1 MIAPR
6 PERCPPLGAG
16 IVASGWAVR
25 PIPSGP
31 RLPAGGAGYCP
42 WPRRRPSERTPIA
55 ARAGDPP
62 ASFRHEAALFDRDED
77 LAAIVTPFLAAGID
91 RDEPTIVAV
100 GSACAEVLLDLAPD
114 RDELIVVPNSEE
126 MRRPAVRLQTLRR
139 AVDVHLA
146 AGAER
151 VRIVSALPADGAD
164 AVSWQPWA
172 RYEAYLDVALVDCP
186 IWQLCLVDE
195 RTAGPLALAHAL
207 RCHTHLATV
216 RDGHQEVVHRPPPGE
231 LLDELLFVDE
241 PATGPGPPLA
251 QLVDPSP
258 TSARH
263 LARDLAA
270 AAQLDG
276 DDADGLVSAVSEI
289 VTNAHLHGRGPVELC
304 AWRAGS
310 EVVVTVTDRGDGPS
324 DPTVGL
330 APAVRQP
337 GEGGFG
343 LWIAS
348 QVCRSVTLHR
358 QPDSFAVRL
367 VACPREDP

>member
-1 MIAPR
+1 M
-6 PERCPPLGAG
+6 
-16 IVASGWAVR
+16 
-25 PIPSGP
+25 
-31 RLPAGGAGYCP
+31 
-42 WPRRRPSERTPIA
+42 
-55 ARAGDPP
+55 
-62 ASFRHEAALFDRDED
+62 
-77 LAAIVTPFLAAGID
+77 
-91 RDEPTIVAV
+91 AV
-100 GSACAEVLLDLAPD
+100 GSACAEVLLDLAPE
-114 RDELIVVPNSEE
+114 RDALIVVPASEE
-126 MRRPAVRLQTLRR
+126 LRRPAVRLQTLRR

-151 VRIVSALPADGAD
+151 VRIVSALPTTGDD
-164 AVSWQPWA
+164 PVSWQPWA
-172 RYEAYLDVALVDCP
+172 RYEAYLDVALVHCP
-186 IWQLCLVDE
+186 IWQLCLFDE

-207 RCHTHLATV
+207 RCHTHLATA
-216 RDGHQEVVHRPPPGE
+216 RDGHQEVADRPPPSE

-270 AAQLDG
+270 AALLDG

-304 AWRAGS
+304 AWRADS

-330 APAVRQP
+330 APAVRRP

-358 QPDSFAVRL
+358 QPGAFAVRL